1 MVAASS
7 ILRTAAGR
15 PQWSHDFYVLRLW
28 LDGASARG
36 PKWAKRAEA
45 DADALQGFRRPV
57 HPAGGPVCHHE
68 PTLCSAVGS
77 RRISAPSRDLLAP
90 PTSGCAAR
98 LGGFIFMYA
107 SRQVGARADSM
118 YPHSLPLSRTSSRRT
133 SAEYRLLLR
142 CVESLMPYH
151 PLCPEHRRTR
161 TPSHRAVP
169 QQEFT

>member
-1 MVAASS
+1 VAQSAISREAGGVGSMVHV
-7 ILRTAAGR
+7 G
-15 PQWSHDFYVLRLW
+15 
-28 LDGASARG
+28 SA
-36 PKWAKRAEA
+36 
-45 DADALQGFRRPV
+45 V
-57 HPAGGPVCHHE
+57 GPVCHQVHVE
-68 PTLCSAVGS
+68 SPRKICWWPSLTSRTYRGSSGS

-90 PTSGCAAR
+90 PTSGCTAP
-98 LGGFIFMYA
+98 LGGFTFMYA
-107 SRQVGARADSM
+107 TRQVWARADSM

-133 SAEYRLLLR
+133 SAEYRPLLR